1 LLDRE
6 VVEAAY
12 FLEGAEGGREV
23 GVVAAKEG
31 GREGVSE

>member
-1 LLDRE
+1 MGWWWFLLDRE

-12 FLEGAEGGREV
+12 FLEGAEGEGV

-31 GREGVSE
+31 VG